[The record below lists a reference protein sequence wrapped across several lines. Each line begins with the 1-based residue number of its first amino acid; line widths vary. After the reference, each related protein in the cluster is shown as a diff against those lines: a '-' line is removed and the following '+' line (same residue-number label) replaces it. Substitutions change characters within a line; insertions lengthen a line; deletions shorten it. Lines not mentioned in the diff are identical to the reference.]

1 MKKNSIIILLF
12 CFFIVFLPTQ
22 AIAMVQTQTTTPASA
37 SMDSE
42 NKPDTTPRGFTP
54 KGNATVVDDVKTE
67 NEKEFFTISTPN
79 ENIFYLIVDR
89 ARESENVYFL
99 NEVTEQD
106 LFSLTNTE
114 KPKETALPEPKEP
127 VCTCTQKCAVGMVNT
142 QCELCSVNLKKCIGT
157 DVNEENTEETIKKE
171 QSNTQNE
178 KGTVI
183 FSIVGIVIAVI
194 AGYYFKV
201 YRPKQEYIDD
211 DDEETEENIVNEDEQ
226 ESKEEIFVNED
237 DIAEEKNNITD
248 NKTSDVEY
256 YDDIPDEYIDN

>member
-1 MKKNSIIILLF
+1 MKKNSIKYFTVMFLCVFIMLLP
-12 CFFIVFLPTQ
+12 IQ
-22 AIAMVQTQTTTPASA
+22 AIAMVQTQTTSSASA

-106 LFSLTNTE
+106 LFSLTSAKT
-114 KPKETALPEPKEP
+114 PKETALPEQKEP

-142 QCELCSVNLKKCIGT
+142 QCELCSVNLKKCIGA
-157 DVNEENTEETIKKE
+157 DIENTEETAKKE

-183 FSIVGIVIAVI
+183 FSIVGIVIAVT
-194 AGYYFKV
+194 ASYYFKV

-211 DDEETEENIVNEDEQ
+211 DDEEAEEKIASEDEQ
-226 ESKEEIFVNED
+226 ENKEEIFVNED
-237 DIAEEKNNITD
+237 DIAEEKN
-248 NKTSDVEY
+248 KTSDVEY
-256 YDDIPDEYIDN
+256 YDDVPDGYI

>member
-1 MKKNSIIILLF
+1 MKKNSIKYFTAMFLCVFIMLLP
-12 CFFIVFLPTQ
+12 IQ
-22 AIAMVQTQTTTPASA
+22 AIAMVQIQTTTPASA

-106 LFSLTNTE
+106 LFSLTSAKT
-114 KPKETALPEPKEP
+114 PKETALPEQKEP
-127 VCTCTQKCAVGMVNT
+127 VCTCTQKCAMGMVNV
-142 QCELCSVNLKKCIGT
+142 QCELCSVNLKKCVGT
-157 DVNEENTEETIKKE
+157 TIDTKETQETETKRGEIPT
-171 QSNTQNE
+171 E
-178 KGTVI
+178 KGTLI
-183 FSIVGIVIAVI
+183 FSIIGIVIAIVV
-194 AGYYFKV
+194 GYYFKV

-211 DDEETEENIVNEDEQ
+211 DDEEAEEKIASEDEQ
-226 ESKEEIFVNED
+226 ENKEEIFVNED
-237 DIAEEKNNITD
+237 DIAEEKN
-248 NKTSDVEY
+248 KTSNLEY
-256 YDDIPDEYIDN
+256 YDDVPDEYI

>member
-114 KPKETALPEPKEP
+114 KPKETAIPEQKELI
-127 VCTCTQKCAVGMVNT
+127 CTCTQKCAVGMVNT
-142 QCELCSVNLKKCIGT
+142 QCELCSVNLKKCIGA
-157 DVNEENTEETIKKE
+157 DIENTEEKEKKE
-171 QSNTQNE
+171 QSKTQNE

-211 DDEETEENIVNEDEQ
+211 DDEETKENIVNEDEQ

>member
-1 MKKNSIIILLF
+1 MKKNSIKYFTAMFLCVFTMLLP
-12 CFFIVFLPTQ
+12 IQ
-22 AIAMVQTQTTTPASA
+22 AIAMVQPQTTTPASA

-42 NKPDTTPRGFTP
+42 NKPDTTPKGFTP

-114 KPKETALPEPKEP
+114 KPKETAIPEQKELI
-127 VCTCTQKCAVGMVNT
+127 CTCTQKCAVGMVNT
-142 QCELCSVNLKKCIGT
+142 QCELCSINLKKCIGA
-157 DVNEENTEETIKKE
+157 DIENTEENTKEKEKKE

-183 FSIVGIVIAVI
+183 FSVVGIVIAIV

-201 YRPKQEYIDD
+201 YSQKQEYIDD

-237 DIAEEKNNITD
+237 DIVGEKNNHS
-248 NKTSDVEY
+248 NVEY
-256 YDDIPDEYIDN
+256 YDDVPDEYID

>member
-1 MKKNSIIILLF
+1 MKKNNIIILLF
-12 CFFIVFLPTQ
+12 CFFIVFLPAQ
-22 AIAMVQTQTTTPASA
+22 AMAMVQTTGSASA

-42 NKPDTTPRGFTP
+42 NKPDTTPKGFTP

-106 LFSLTNTE
+106 LFSLTSAKAPE
-114 KPKETALPEPKEP
+114 ETAIPEQKEP
-127 VCTCTQKCAVGMVNT
+127 VCTCTQKCAMGMVNV

-157 DVNEENTEETIKKE
+157 DVKQENTEETVKKE
-171 QSNTQNE
+171 QSKTQNE
-178 KGTVI
+178 KGTLI
-183 FSIVGIVIAVI
+183 FSVVGIAIAIAV
-194 AGYYFKV
+194 GYYFKV

-211 DDEETEENIVNEDEQ
+211 DEEEIEETTVNEDKQ
-226 ESKEEIFVNED
+226 ENKEEIFVNED
-237 DIAEEKNNITD
+237 DIAEEKS
-248 NKTSDVEY
+248 KTSDVQY
-256 YDDIPDEYIDN
+256 YDDVPDEYIDN

>member
-99 NEVTEQD
+99 NDVKEQY
-106 LFSLTNTE
+106 LFSLKSDKNQ
-114 KPKETALPEPKEP
+114 KETELPEQKET

-142 QCELCSVNLKKCIGT
+142 QCELCSVNLKKCIGA
-157 DVNEENTEETIKKE
+157 DIENTEETAKKE

-183 FSIVGIVIAVI
+183 FSVVGIVIAIV

-201 YRPKQEYIDD
+201 YSQKQEYIDD

-226 ESKEEIFVNED
+226 ESKEEIFVNGY

-248 NKTSDVEY
+248 NKTSNVEY
-256 YDDIPDEYIDN
+256 YDDVPDEYIDN

>member
-114 KPKETALPEPKEP
+114 KPKETALPEQKEP
-127 VCTCTQKCAVGMVNT
+127 VYTCTQKCAVGMVNT
-142 QCELCSVNLKKCIGT
+142 QCELCSVNLKKCIGA
-157 DVNEENTEETIKKE
+157 DIENTEETAKKE

-178 KGTVI
+178 KGTMI
-183 FSIVGIVIAVI
+183 FSIVGIVIAI
-194 AGYYFKV
+194 AAGYYFKV

-211 DDEETEENIVNEDEQ
+211 DDEETEETINGDEQ

-237 DIAEEKNNITD
+237 DIAEEKN
-248 NKTSDVEY
+248 KTSDVEY

>member
-1 MKKNSIIILLF
+1 MKKNSINCFILLF
-12 CFFIVFLPTQ
+12 FCFFTLFLPIQ
-22 AIAMVQTQTTTPASA
+22 VSAMVQNSSASA
-37 SMDSE
+37 SMDNE

-54 KGNATVVDDVKTE
+54 KGNATVVDNVKTE
-67 NEKEFFTISTPN
+67 SEKEFFTISTPN

-106 LFSLTNTE
+106 LFSLTSAE
-114 KPKETALPEPKEP
+114 KPQQEMIPELKEP
-127 VCTCTQKCAVGMVNT
+127 ICNCIQKCEIGMVNV
-142 QCELCSVNLKKCIGT
+142 QCELCSVNLKKCIGA
-157 DVNEENTEETIKKE
+157 DIENTEEKEKKE
-171 QSNTQNE
+171 QSNAQNE
-178 KGTVI
+178 KGTMI
-183 FSIVGIVIAVI
+183 FSIVGIVIAIV

-237 DIAEEKNNITD
+237 DIEK

-256 YDDIPDEYIDN
+256 YDDVPDEYIDN

>member
-1 MKKNSIIILLF
+1 MKKNSIKYFTVMFLYIFIMLLP
-12 CFFIVFLPTQ
+12 IQ

-106 LFSLTNTE
+106 LFSLTSAE
-114 KPKETALPEPKEP
+114 KPKETALPEQKETI
-127 VCTCTQKCAVGMVNT
+127 CNCTQKCAVGMVNT
-142 QCELCSVNLKKCIGT
+142 QCELCSVNLKKCIGI
-157 DVNEENTEETIKKE
+157 DVNEQNAEETAKKE

-183 FSIVGIVIAVI
+183 FSIVGIVIAVTT
-194 AGYYFKV
+194 GYYFKV

-211 DDEETEENIVNEDEQ
+211 DDEETEENIVNEYEQ
-226 ESKEEIFVNED
+226 ENKEEIFVNED
-237 DIAEEKNNITD
+237 DIEEEKN
-248 NKTSDVEY
+248 KTSGVEY
-256 YDDIPDEYIDN
+256 YDDVPDEYIDN

>member
-1 MKKNSIIILLF
+1 MKKNNIIILLF
-12 CFFIVFLPTQ
+12 CFFIVFLPAQ
-22 AIAMVQTQTTTPASA
+22 AMAMVQTTGSASA

-42 NKPDTTPRGFTP
+42 NKPDTTPKGFTP

-106 LFSLTNTE
+106 LFSLTSAKT
-114 KPKETALPEPKEP
+114 PKETALPEQKET
-127 VCTCTQKCAVGMVNT
+127 VCTCTQKCAMGMVNV
-142 QCELCSVNLKKCIGT
+142 QCELCSVNLKKCVGADI
-157 DVNEENTEETIKKE
+157 ENTEEKEKKE

-183 FSIVGIVIAVI
+183 FSIVGIVIAVT
-194 AGYYFKV
+194 ASYYFKV

-211 DDEETEENIVNEDEQ
+211 DDEEAEEKIVNEDEQ
-226 ESKEEIFVNED
+226 ENKEEIFVNED
-237 DIAEEKNNITD
+237 DIVEEKS
-248 NKTSDVEY
+248 KTSNVRY
-256 YDDIPDEYIDN
+256 YDDVPDEYIDN

>member
-1 MKKNSIIILLF
+1 M
-12 CFFIVFLPTQ
+12 TG
-22 AIAMVQTQTTTPASA
+22 VQTC
-37 SMDSE
+37 
-42 NKPDTTPRGFTP
+42 
-54 KGNATVVDDVKTE
+54 
-67 NEKEFFTISTPN
+67 
-79 ENIFYLIVDR
+79 
-89 ARESENVYFL
+89 
-99 NEVTEQD
+99 
-106 LFSLTNTE
+106 
-114 KPKETALPEPKEP
+114 ALPIY
-127 VCTCTQKCAVGMVNT
+127 
-142 QCELCSVNLKKCIGT
+142 LKKCIGA
-157 DVNEENTEETIKKE
+157 DIENTEEKEKKE
-171 QSNTQNE
+171 QSKTQNE

-211 DDEETEENIVNEDEQ
+211 DDEETKENIVNEDEQ

>member
-1 MKKNSIIILLF
+1 MKKNNIIILLF
-12 CFFIVFLPTQ
+12 CFFTMLFPIQ
-22 AIAMVQTQTTTPASA
+22 ATAMVQTQTTGSASA

-42 NKPDTTPRGFTP
+42 NKPDTTPKGFTP

-106 LFSLTNTE
+106 LFSLTSAKAPE
-114 KPKETALPEPKEP
+114 ETAIPEQKEP
-127 VCTCTQKCAVGMVNT
+127 VCTCTQKCAMGMVNV

-157 DVNEENTEETIKKE
+157 DVKQENTEETVKKE
-171 QSNTQNE
+171 QSKTQNE
-178 KGTVI
+178 KGTLI
-183 FSIVGIVIAVI
+183 FSVVGIAIAIAV
-194 AGYYFKV
+194 GYYFKV

-211 DDEETEENIVNEDEQ
+211 DEEEIEETTVNEDKQ
-226 ESKEEIFVNED
+226 ENKEEIFVNED
-237 DIAEEKNNITD
+237 DIAEEKS
-248 NKTSDVEY
+248 KTSDVQY
-256 YDDIPDEYIDN
+256 YDDVPDEYIDN

>member
-142 QCELCSVNLKKCIGT
+142 QCELCSVNLKKCIGA
-157 DVNEENTEETIKKE
+157 DIENTEETAKKE

-183 FSIVGIVIAVI
+183 FSIVGIVIAIV

-211 DDEETEENIVNEDEQ
+211 DDEETEETINGDEQ

-237 DIAEEKNNITD
+237 DIAEEKN
-248 NKTSDVEY
+248 KTSDVEY

>member
-114 KPKETALPEPKEP
+114 KPKETALPEQKEP

-142 QCELCSVNLKKCIGT
+142 QCELCSVNLKKCIGA
-157 DVNEENTEETIKKE
+157 DIENTEETAKKE

-178 KGTVI
+178 KGTMI
-183 FSIVGIVIAVI
+183 FSIVGIVIAI
-194 AGYYFKV
+194 AAGYYFKV

-211 DDEETEENIVNEDEQ
+211 DDEETEETINGDEQ

-237 DIAEEKNNITD
+237 DIAEEKN
-248 NKTSDVEY
+248 KTSDVEY

>member
-106 LFSLTNTE
+106 LFSLTSAKT
-114 KPKETALPEPKEP
+114 PKETALPEQKEP

-142 QCELCSVNLKKCIGT
+142 QCELCSVNLKKCIGA
-157 DVNEENTEETIKKE
+157 DIENTEETAKKE

-183 FSIVGIVIAVI
+183 FSIVGIVIAIV

-211 DDEETEENIVNEDEQ
+211 DDEETEETINGDEQ

-237 DIAEEKNNITD
+237 DIAEEKN
-248 NKTSDVEY
+248 KTSDVEY